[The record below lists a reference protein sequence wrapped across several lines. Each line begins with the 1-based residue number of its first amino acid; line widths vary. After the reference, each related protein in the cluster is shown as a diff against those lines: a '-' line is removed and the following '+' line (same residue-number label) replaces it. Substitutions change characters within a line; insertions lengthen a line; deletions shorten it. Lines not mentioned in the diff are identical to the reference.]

1 MFTGIIEEMGIV
13 LAVGPGEIT
22 VGAEAVMSDLAL
34 GQSIAIDG
42 VDLTVAALTERSF
55 HANVMAE
62 TYRRSTLGPLKPG
75 RRVNL
80 ERAVLPTTRLSGH
93 IVRGVVEGTAQV
105 EDVSSEADALILR
118 LSTTSELLDRMVV
131 KGPVAVDGASFTV
144 IAHDDELLR
153 VHRLVLP
160 GPHHHH
166 RSARRGS
173 GQRGDRHPGPLRGR
187 RRGAAD
193 SRRRTRVRTIIVEM
207 WMQHPAGPSSGAP
220 PLAGHRY
227 REV

>member
-1 MFTGIIEEMGIV
+1 MFTGIIEEVGTV

-22 VGAEAVMSDLAL
+22 IGAETVMSDLAL

-62 TYRRSTLGPLKPG
+62 TYRRSTLGMLSPG

-105 EDVSSEADALILR
+105 NDVSSEADAVILR
-118 LSTTSELLDRMVV
+118 FSTTPELLDRIVV
-131 KGPVAVDGASFTV
+131 KGPVALDGASFTV
-144 IAHDDELLR
+144 IACEETSFSVSIVSYSQDHTTITDRR
-153 VHRLVLP
+153 VGDLVNVETDILARYVDAAVARLV
-160 GPHHHH
+160 
-166 RSARRGS
+166 RG
-173 GQRGDRHPGPLRGR
+173 GDRP
-187 RRGAAD
+187 
-193 SRRRTRVRTIIVEM
+193 
-207 WMQHPAGPSSGAP
+207 
-220 PLAGHRY
+220 
-227 REV
+227 

>member
-1 MFTGIIEEMGIV
+1 MFTGIIEEIGIV
-13 LAVGPGEIT
+13 LAIGPGEIT
-22 VGAEAVMSDLAL
+22 VGAETVMSDLAL

-105 EDVSSEADALILR
+105 EDVSSEADALVLR
-118 LSTTSELLDRMVV
+118 FSTTPELLRRLVV

-144 IAHDDELLR
+144 IARDETSFSMSIVSYSQDHTTITDRRDGDLVNVETDILAR
-153 VHRLVLP
+153 YVDAAVARLT
-160 GPHHHH
+160 
-166 RSARRGS
+166 RG
-173 GQRGDRHPGPLRGR
+173 GEQ
-187 RRGAAD
+187 
-193 SRRRTRVRTIIVEM
+193 
-207 WMQHPAGPSSGAP
+207 W
-220 PLAGHRY
+220 
-227 REV
+227 